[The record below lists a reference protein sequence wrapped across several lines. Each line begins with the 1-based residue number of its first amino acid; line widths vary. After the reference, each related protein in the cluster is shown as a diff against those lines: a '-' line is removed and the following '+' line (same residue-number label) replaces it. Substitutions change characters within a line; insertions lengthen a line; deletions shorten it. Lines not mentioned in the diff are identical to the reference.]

1 MAWGLS
7 NGYADLA
14 YWGIATADTT
24 TPLSDDNAPDP
35 TWKRRTDKR
44 PQAREPG
51 VAGPTA
57 AARSAVVESES
68 SAGAGPSREA
78 DVPPEPVWASE
89 PLVTPKVTTLPKQA
103 TEAVPPRIP
112 NWERASVSASWP
124 DVQWEHASETTLPHR
139 PLHAHGRRS
148 RRAGAVTA
156 GIVLASLFAIFLAVT
171 VVMVLL
177 HHSTNTTPASA
188 PTATVTSSDSTRL
201 VAATKVADRATS
213 TTLLELHALKGI
225 PTPVAVAAVVNP
237 YLSALQRYAIVLSGA
252 DVPATARTAAAVA
265 LAQVGDDVQSMSTI
279 NGLPAL
285 RLGSYLEQFGKDTAQ
300 FQHALATLEHDLGA
314 PTT

>member
-14 YWGIATADTT
+14 YWGIATVDTT
-24 TPLSDDNAPDP
+24 PVSDDNAPDP
-35 TWKRRTDKR
+35 MRKWRTDKR
-44 PQAREPG
+44 PQASEPG

-57 AARSAVVESES
+57 VARSAVMESES
-68 SAGAGPSREA
+68 SAGSGPGPEA

-89 PLVTPKVTTLPKQA
+89 PLVTPKLATLPKQA
-103 TEAVPPRIP
+103 TAAVPPRIP
-112 NWERASVSASWP
+112 NWERASVSAVWP
-124 DVQWEHASETTLPHR
+124 DVEWEHASEPTLPHR
-139 PLHAHGRRS
+139 SLHAHGRRS
-148 RRAGAVTA
+148 RRAGAMTA
-156 GIVLASLFAIFLAVT
+156 GLVLASLFVIFLAVT
-171 VVMVLL
+171 VRVVLL

-188 PTATVTSSDSTRL
+188 PTAVVTSSDSTRL

-213 TTLLELHALKGI
+213 STLSELHALKGI

-237 YLSALQRYAIVLSGA
+237 YLSALQRYALVLSGA
-252 DVPATARTAAAVA
+252 DAPATARTAAAVA
-265 LAQVGDDVQSMSTI
+265 LAQVGDDVQSMSAI

>member
-1 MAWGLS
+1 
-7 NGYADLA
+7 
-14 YWGIATADTT
+14 
-24 TPLSDDNAPDP
+24 
-35 TWKRRTDKR
+35 
-44 PQAREPG
+44 
-51 VAGPTA
+51 
-57 AARSAVVESES
+57 
-68 SAGAGPSREA
+68 
-78 DVPPEPVWASE
+78 
-89 PLVTPKVTTLPKQA
+89 
-103 TEAVPPRIP
+103 
-112 NWERASVSASWP
+112 
-124 DVQWEHASETTLPHR
+124 
-139 PLHAHGRRS
+139 
-148 RRAGAVTA
+148 VTA

-201 VAATKVADRATS
+201 VAATKVADRATN

-252 DVPATARTAAAVA
+252 DAPATARTAAAVA